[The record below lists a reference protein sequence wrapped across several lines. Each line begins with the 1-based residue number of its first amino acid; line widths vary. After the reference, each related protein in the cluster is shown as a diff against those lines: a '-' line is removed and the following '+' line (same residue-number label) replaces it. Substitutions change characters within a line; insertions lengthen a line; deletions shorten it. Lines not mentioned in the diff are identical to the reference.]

1 MVSLVRSIISL
12 ASDFGLPANFED
24 WSGWLN
30 LIEYPDLKQSCK
42 DMMDKMAN
50 WLDQKNQNFREKNIT
65 KIWFYELI
73 IPLWDEPMD

>member
-1 MVSLVRSIISL
+1 M
-12 ASDFGLPANFED
+12 AN
-24 WSGWLN
+24 WALKNTSGWLN